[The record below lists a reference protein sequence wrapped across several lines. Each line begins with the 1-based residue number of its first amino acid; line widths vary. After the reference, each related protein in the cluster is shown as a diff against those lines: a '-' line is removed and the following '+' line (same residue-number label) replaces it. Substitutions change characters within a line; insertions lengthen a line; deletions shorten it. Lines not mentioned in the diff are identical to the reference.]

1 MHRALRSDT
10 KVRVALFEPFE
21 SSRNAL
27 VMNAHAA
34 LHDLENLLLAA
45 KSGDRLAKEKIASWM
60 LSTVQSQVERTLRFK
75 KSSLSHSSLTS
86 HILVRL
92 VRGDTIDRAPNVPYL
107 IASIARASRELLIDH
122 YRRVGSTQRR
132 MAIAPP
138 SELPWFQQVIEEQQI
153 DLKEL
158 DDALNELEKISPRRA
173 SVINLRFFC
182 EMPAAQVAQTLG
194 ISKSTV
200 ESDLRLARAWLFVRL
215 GGDEE
220 RN

>member
-1 MHRALRSDT
+1 
-10 KVRVALFEPFE
+10 
-21 SSRNAL
+21 
-27 VMNAHAA
+27 MNAHVA
-34 LHDLENLLLAA
+34 LTDLENLLLAA
-45 KSGDRLAKEKIASWM
+45 KSGDCLAKEKIASWM
-60 LSTVQSQVERTLRFK
+60 LMTVQSQVKRTLRLK
-75 KSSLSHSSLTS
+75 RSSLSHSSLTS

-122 YRRVGSTQRR
+122 YRRVSSAKRR
-132 MAIAPP
+132 SAVAPP

-200 ESDLRLARAWLFVRL
+200 EADLRLARAWLFVRL
-215 GGDEE
+215 GGEQE
-220 RN
+220 KS